1 MTRKQAITKAIQ
13 AVSESGLEESND
25 IIGLLQD
32 IYDELP
38 INHWTDKSIRDS
50 VEQFIIDNGRIPTA
64 TDFKKR
70 GMPPHPVIKQKYKVT
85 LSEWLENNYPT
96 QNLNFDELKNKYTN
110 AFVEDYLRI
119 KPKSSDEFNRKK
131 SADTKCWQTV
141 AKYYDVKSW
150 LPLLNVLKLPHYGC
164 EKYRTPVCFSVNIDS
179 NLI

>member
-50 VEQFIIDNGRIPTA
+50 VEQFIIDNGRNPTA

-150 LPLLNVLKLPHYGC
+150 LPLLSVLNLPHYEADNC
-164 EKYRTPVCFSVNIDS
+164 KKPVHINVNIES
-179 NLI
+179 NI

>member
-13 AVSESGLEESND
+13 AVSKSGLEESND

-50 VEQFIIDNGRIPTA
+50 VEQFIIDNGRNPTA

-96 QNLNFDELKNKYTN
+96 QNLNFDELKNEYTN

-141 AKYYDVKSW
+141 AKYYDVKAW
-150 LPLLNVLKLPHYGC
+150 LPLIKALGLPHFSADNC
-164 EKYRTPVCFSVNIDS
+164 KKPVHINVNIES
-179 NLI
+179 NI